1 MSHWRARTCVCV
13 CELQQWSLKVLF
25 GVQGLPLICLQ
36 LSTDAWRW
44 LEIGIDAVYLVQERS
59 FNEAVSS
66 TSRRQNHRCHPC
78 IITIS
83 EVIRVIV
90 GRDSSVGIATRWTIR
105 GSNPGGGEVF
115 APVQTDPPPLLDN
128 GSWSFSGGGGSGLQ
142 GVLLGEIFRVIYV
155 DRSAGL
161 SYRSGAS
168 AQL

>member
-1 MSHWRARTCVCV
+1 M
-13 CELQQWSLKVLF
+13 LF

-44 LEIGIDAVYLVQERS
+44 LEIGIDAVYLVQERN

-90 GRDSSVGIATRWTIR
+90 GRDSSVGIATRWTVR

-115 APVQTDPPPLLDN
+115 APVQTDSPNLLYN
-128 GSWSFSGGGGSGLQ
+128 GYWVILGGKSGLH